1 MTFCLEMSREE
12 FGMLYYEI
20 DRTGSSI
27 LMDFYQKISSAA
39 IEQAKENKSEAEEIL
54 AINELD
60 GDWQLKKKEDK
71 HE

>member
-12 FGMLYYEI
+12 FGTLYDEI

-54 AINELD
+54 AINELN
-60 GDWQLKKKEDK
+60 GDWKLKKKEGI
-71 HE
+71 E